1 MPAAGLRALLP
12 ILAVQFV
19 GALGLSVVL
28 PFLITVVLDFGGNAV
43 AYGVIGATYAAFQL
57 VGAPW
62 LGRLSDRVG
71 RRRILLVSQAGTL
84 LAWGLFAVAFFLP
97 LETLAEFG
105 GGGAGAFALTLPL
118 LVIFLARALDGLTG
132 GNVSVA
138 TAYLADRSTAQTRKR
153 NFGYLSAATSLGY
166 IVGPAFAGL
175 VAEVPLMGRANLLPI
190 ALAGLISAVA
200 LALIYFG
207 LERDEGLG
215 VEELRGERL
224 RDQGSADQGSKDEG
238 SEDMTAGG
246 SLSLKQALRLP
257 DVPRLLALYFLLYLG
272 FNFFYVAFPVFA
284 TEGMA
289 WSTLRLGVFFSVLS
303 AVLVAVEGP
312 LVGVLSDRVDDR
324 RLYLVGGV
332 VLAAG
337 FASMTVLRDG
347 GLYVSAALFGLGNG
361 LMWPSFVSLLAA
373 AAGDRYQGAVQG
385 LGASFGSAAAIVGML
400 AGGVAY
406 GALEANVFWVSA
418 AAIGA
423 AALGLLKAPR
433 TAGAQER

>member
-1 MPAAGLRALLP
+1 MSTAPGLRPLLP

-28 PFLITVVLDFGGNAV
+28 PFLIAVVLDFGGDAV
-43 AYGVIGATYAAFQL
+43 AYGVVSASYAAFQL

-71 RRRILLVSQAGTL
+71 RRRVLLLSQAGTL
-84 LAWGLFAVAFFLP
+84 LAWGLFGLAFFLP
-97 LETLAEFG
+97 PRTLAHVG
-105 GGGAGAFALTLPL
+105 GGGAFALTLPL
-118 LVIFLARALDGLTG
+118 LVVFLARALDGLTG

-138 TAYLADRSTAQTRKR
+138 TAYLADRSTPATRKR

-166 IVGPAFAGL
+166 IVGPALGGL
-175 VAEVPLMGRANLLPI
+175 VTEVPLMGRDNLLPI

-200 LALIYFG
+200 LALISFG
-207 LERDEGLG
+207 LEDDR
-215 VEELRGERL
+215 RGPALTRSG
-224 RDQGSADQGSKDEG
+224 D
-238 SEDMTAGG
+238 TAGAAAG
-246 SLSLKQALRLP
+246 DDTLSLKRALRLP

-272 FNFFYVAFPVFA
+272 FNFFYVAFPVYA

-312 LVGVLSDRVDDR
+312 LMGYLSDRVGDR

-332 VLAAG
+332 ILAAG

-347 GLYVSAALFGLGNG
+347 GLYASAALFGLGNG
-361 LMWPSFVSLLAA
+361 LMWPSFVSLLST
-373 AAGDRYQGAVQG
+373 AAGDRYQGAIQG
-385 LGASFGSAAAIVGML
+385 LGSGFGSAAAIVGLL

-406 GALEANVFWVSA
+406 GVLGAGVFWISA
-418 AAIGA
+418 AAIGL
-423 AALGLLKAPR
+423 AALGLLRSPSRAPSD
-433 TAGAQER
+433 